1 MSVNS
6 PQQPESPGLEREILT
21 EKFGNND
28 KIFCAKSH
36 QSSAPYHSVDP
47 GTAQSF
53 RGLSSFRQILSACIA
68 TRLAVDTSAQLF
80 NSFLQTVALGV
91 SLDIIRLGRLVSLR
105 SAIGLTAPLFGSAA
119 DRYGYRRIMRLALLL
134 SVAGM
139 FLIGSGA
146 GLWSVTVGM
155 IMSGLGLAGFVSPL
169 QAYISEQL
177 PFEKRARGIGMLE
190 YSWALAGVVGLS
202 LMGVLFERVS
212 WQAPFFVLGTAMLG
226 GWVLFGLLPGTP
238 GRAGQREKTS
248 GRSETTAI
256 WHRKFCLCYHYFSVK
271 ISRSN
276 PVYFLLAVASGRI
289 TDFFDLGPNRHS
301 AYAVI
306 CANSLFFFSQLHILI
321 AHGAWL
327 QTEYGLN
334 PSALGLVALCQ
345 GLGDLCG
352 SVLVSLITD
361 RTGKK
366 RAVQAGM
373 LGSFLV
379 YSLLPMI
386 NVGLVPVIVTL
397 VLMRFTF
404 EYGIVSNISLTSEQA
419 PEQRGKVMSL
429 SMAFGLL
436 GATISGFS
444 GPWMYTNFGVWGLGP
459 LAAGCT
465 LLAFLVLTSYARER
479 S

>member
-6 PQQPESPGLEREILT
+6 PQQPEPSGLARKILT
-21 EKFGNND
+21 EKSRYND
-28 KIFCAKSH
+28 KSP
-36 QSSAPYHSVDP
+36 QSSTPYHSVDP

-80 NSFLQTVALGV
+80 NSFLQTVALGLN
-91 SLDIIRLGRLVSLR
+91 LDIIRLGRLVSLR

-169 QAYISEQL
+169 QAYISGQL

-202 LMGVLFERVS
+202 LMGVLFERVG

-238 GRAGQREKTS
+238 SRAGQREKTS

-256 WHRKFCLCYHYFSVK
+256 WHRKFCPHLDKVK
-271 ISRSN
+271 ISRANS
-276 PVYFLLAVASGRI
+276 VYFLLAAASGRI

-361 RTGKK
+361 RIGKK

-429 SMAFGLL
+429 SMGFGLL

-459 LAAGCT
+459 LAAACT

>member
-6 PQQPESPGLEREILT
+6 PQQPESPGLAREILT
-21 EKFGNND
+21 EKSRYND
-28 KIFCAKSH
+28 KNFCAKSH
-36 QSSAPYHSVDP
+36 QSSAPYQSVDP
-47 GTAQSF
+47 GTAQSV

-80 NSFLQTVALGV
+80 NSFLQTVALGL

-202 LMGVLFERVS
+202 LMGVLFERVG

-238 GRAGQREKTS
+238 GRAGQQEKTS
-248 GRSETTAI
+248 ARSETTAI
-256 WHRKFCLCYHYFSVK
+256 
-271 ISRSN
+271 
-276 PVYFLLAVASGRI
+276 PVYFLLAAASGRI
-289 TDFFDLGPNRHS
+289 TDFFDFGPNRHS

-321 AHGAWL
+321 AHGPWL

-361 RTGKK
+361 RIGKK

-373 LGSFLV
+373 LGSCLV

-444 GPWMYTNFGVWGLGP
+444 GPWMYTNFGVWGLGLP
-459 LAAGCT
+459 SSACT
-465 LLAFLVLTSYARER
+465 LLAFLVLTSYARE
-479 S
+479 SA

>member
-1 MSVNS
+1 MSVNR
-6 PQQPESPGLEREILT
+6 PQQPEPSG
-21 EKFGNND
+21 
-28 KIFCAKSH
+28 SY
-36 QSSAPYHSVDP
+36 QSSTPYHSVDP
-47 GTAQSF
+47 GTERPF

-80 NSFLQTVALGV
+80 NSFLQTVALGL

-202 LMGVLFERVS
+202 LMGVLFERVG

-248 GRSETTAI
+248 ARSETTAI
-256 WHRKFCLCYHYFSVK
+256 
-271 ISRSN
+271 
-276 PVYFLLAVASGRI
+276 PVYFLLAAASGRI

-321 AHGAWL
+321 AHGPWL

-361 RTGKK
+361 RIGKK

-373 LGSFLV
+373 LGSCLV

-429 SMAFGLL
+429 SMALGLL

-444 GPWMYTNFGVWGLGP
+444 GPWMYTNFGVWGLGLP
-459 LAAGCT
+459 SSACT
-465 LLAFLVLTSYARER
+465 LLAFLVLTSYARE
-479 S
+479 SA